1 VDASATPHPLECK
14 GKFKMQVSNR
24 LSAIAALNARID
36 AFIAKGTKSARAS
49 ARKLTKERDALQ
61 NEQNEAFSAGIEQY
75 RSASALPNGWTHIEA
90 DDAAQ
95 VDASDAQQD
104 VSDACDA
111 QQDAQDARER
121 AADAAQVDASE
132 TAQYAFVAALRA
144 YVANPD
150 EATCSA
156 AIEAFAVLPLGTAR
170 ALCTTD
176 AEAEACDAFDEVCA
190 CRAEPRDEDAQVDA
204 SDAQQDGA
212 QVDASDAQQD
222 GAQVDASDA
231 QQDGA
236 QVDASA
242 PLQDAHVIE
251 RAAFADDVIE
261 ASIRRNPSLFGLPG
275 AGDADA
281 VARDEAA
288 EAAGE
293 TEEEREER
301 VGAECTALVLHER
314 AEAAAQVDASD
325 AEAAAQVDASDE
337 EHDGET
343 EEERAARVE
352 AEAAADAQVDASD
365 AKKRAKGKAANS
377 AGVAASWLAYDK
389 DGVSIRSKR
398 LKKDGCTVVVE
409 GETFGT
415 EFPSTAEAFRYFRI
429 PLTKCIKFRLGLKTT
444 RRGVFEYDGVTYYF
458 AM

>member
-111 QQDAQDARER
+111 QQDAHDARER

-132 TAQYAFVAALRA
+132 TAQYAFVAALRN

-190 CRAEPRDEDAQVDA
+190 ARAEPRDEDAQVDA

-222 GAQVDASDA
+222 DAQVDASDA
-231 QQDGA
+231 QQDDA

-281 VARDEAA
+281 VARDAQA
-288 EAAGE
+288 DADGE
-293 TEEEREER
+293 SEEEREAR
-301 VGAECTALVLHER
+301 VGAECTAIVLHER
-314 AEAAAQVDASD
+314 AAAAQ
-325 AEAAAQVDASDE
+325 AEAQDDAQDDE
-337 EHDGET
+337 S

-352 AEAAADAQVDASD
+352 AEAAADAATDAAD
-365 AKKRAKGKAANS
+365 ARKRTKGKAANS

-409 GETFGT
+409 GDTFGT

-429 PLTKCIKFRLGLKTT
+429 PLTRCIKFRLGLKTT
-444 RRGVFEYDGVTYYF
+444 RRGVFEHDGVRYYF